1 VKVLALILFVSLLA
15 SGAFAQDVAA
25 RGADVYV
32 KSCATGYCHGT
43 KGAGGG
49 APRLASRG
57 FDEAYIGRVIRLGI
71 TGTPMPAFGTTLSRV
86 DLLAVIAYVGS
97 LNGITPNP
105 NLVVP
110 RGPPQR
116 TLPPEAAR
124 GRALFYEA
132 TRGFGRCSTCHLVDS
147 LGIAITDLIAKIP
160 ASTAALRE
168 LATPKVITASVDGE
182 SFPALVLSKGVTQ
195 VKVYDLTLA
204 PPVLR
209 VFPAASVKIQEGG
222 TWRHAAVIESY
233 TDAELEGILAFL
245 RTASQA
251 Q

>member
-1 VKVLALILFVSLLA
+1 MRLLALLLFA
-15 SGAFAQDVAA
+15 SVAFAQDMAT

-32 KSCATGYCHGT
+32 KSCATGYCHGV

-97 LNGITPNP
+97 LNGIAPNP
-105 NLVVP
+105 NLVIQ

-132 TRGFGRCSTCHLVDS
+132 TRAFGRCSTCHLVDT
-147 LGIAITDLIAKIP
+147 LGIAITDPIANIP
-160 ASTAALRE
+160 ASAEALRE
-168 LATPKVITASVDGE
+168 LATPKVVTATADGE
-182 SFPALVLSKGVTQ
+182 SFPALVLSKGVVR
-195 VKVYDLTLA
+195 VKVYDLTIA
-204 PPVLR
+204 PPVSR
-209 VFPAASVKIQEGG
+209 VFPTAAVKIQEGSP
-222 TWRHAAVIESY
+222 WRHAAAMESY
-233 TDAELEGILAFL
+233 TDSDLEAILVFL
-245 RTASQA
+245 RTVGQP

>member
-1 VKVLALILFVSLLA
+1 MRIAFLLLIS
-15 SGAFAQDVAA
+15 SMAFAQDLTT

-32 KSCATGYCHGT
+32 KNCATGYCHGG

-57 FDEAYIGRVIRLGI
+57 FDEAYITRVVRTGI
-71 TGTPMPAFGTTLSRV
+71 TGTPMPAFGTTLARL
-86 DLLAVIAYVGS
+86 DLVAVIAYVGS
-97 LNGITPNP
+97 LNGIAPNP
-105 NLVVP
+105 NLVIP

-116 TLPPEAAR
+116 TLSPEATR

-132 TRGFGRCSTCHLVDS
+132 TRGFSRCSTCHLVDS
-147 LGIAITDLIAKIP
+147 MGIAITDPIATIP
-160 ASTAALRE
+160 ASAAALRE
-168 LATPKVITASVDGE
+168 AATPKVVTASADGE

-195 VKVYDLTLA
+195 LKVYDLTVA

-209 VFPAASVKIQEGG
+209 VFPAASAKIQDGS
-222 TWRHAAVIESY
+222 TWRHAAMTESY

-245 RTASQA
+245 RAVGQP

>member
-1 VKVLALILFVSLLA
+1 MRFLFLLLVSSIAL
-15 SGAFAQDVAA
+15 AQDLVT

-32 KSCATGYCHGT
+32 KSCATGYCHGV

-49 APRLASRG
+49 APRLAARG
-57 FDEAYIGRVIRLGI
+57 FDEAYITRVVRTGI
-71 TGTPMPAFGTTLSRV
+71 TGTPMPAFGTTLARI

-97 LNGITPNP
+97 LNGIAPNP
-105 NLVVP
+105 NLVIP

-116 TLPPEAAR
+116 TLSPEAAR

-132 TRGFGRCSTCHLVDS
+132 TRGFGRCSTCHLVDT
-147 LGIAITDLIAKIP
+147 LGIAITDPIAQIP
-160 ASTAALRE
+160 ASAAALRE
-168 LATPKVITASVDGE
+168 LATPKVVTASADGE

-195 VKVYDLTLA
+195 VKVYDLTIA

-209 VFPAASVKIQEGG
+209 VFPAASAKIQEGSA
-222 TWRHAAVIESY
+222 WRHSTATASY
-233 TDAELEGILAFL
+233 TDAELDEILGFL
-245 RTASQA
+245 RAASQP